1 MFWGPI
7 SDKYGRKPVLMV
19 GLSLYVIASVL
30 CVFAI
35 LRGCVIDNKN
45 CVNESYRNISLTPN
59 KLFVIVYLQI
69 IKAYA
74 FITG

>member
-1 MFWGPI
+1 M
-7 SDKYGRKPVLMV
+7 
-19 GLSLYVIASVL
+19 YVIASVL